1 MKGSVLGSRRR
12 VRREEKDRADGC
24 EGRTLVSPRTGE
36 RAPPER
42 KGTEGTRNLTPPTL
56 FPFEFTLLGVALAF
70 IRYFERNSQHLSELE

>member
-1 MKGSVLGSRRR
+1 MRGRGEERSECCELAGRSQR
-12 VRREEKDRADGC
+12 VA
-24 EGRTLVSPRTGE
+24 

>member
-1 MKGSVLGSRRR
+1 MGSAEWARGSLR
-12 VRREEKDRADGC
+12 VH
-24 EGRTLVSPRTGE
+24 PRVA

>member
-1 MKGSVLGSRRR
+1 MKPR
-12 VRREEKDRADGC
+12 V
-24 EGRTLVSPRTGE
+24 